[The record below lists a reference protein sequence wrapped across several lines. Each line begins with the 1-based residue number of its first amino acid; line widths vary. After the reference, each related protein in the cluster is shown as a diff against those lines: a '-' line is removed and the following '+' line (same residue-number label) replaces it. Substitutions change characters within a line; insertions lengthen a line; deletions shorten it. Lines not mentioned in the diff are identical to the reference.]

1 MSFNPGPS
9 MVHPSGKSVSPLLFY
24 IEPNVLVSVPHTP
37 NQIHEQHYTR
47 NTFQSFCICFRE
59 AETGNSLETWGWVSL
74 ECWDEHQRP
83 CLKQGEEEHWT
94 LSSICTETV
103 ECALPHNMCIPHT
116 HAGEGGGDIK
126 NIHSDTWWSWP
137 AESHSKISH
146 AYNLNDHEQD
156 IGEGPQRLYRR
167 SRGLEIINAITQK
180 AWDDSWVS
188 AEVHQPPER
197 WFHVTAW
204 NGSEEW

>member
-94 LSSICTETV
+94 LSSSV
-103 ECALPHNMCIPHT
+103 
-116 HAGEGGGDIK
+116 
-126 NIHSDTWWSWP
+126 
-137 AESHSKISH
+137 
-146 AYNLNDHEQD
+146 
-156 IGEGPQRLYRR
+156 QRLWNVPSHTTCVYLIHMQGREEGTLKIYIQIHDDPDLQNPIAK
-167 SRGLEIINAITQK
+167 SLMPII
-180 AWDDSWVS
+180 
-188 AEVHQPPER
+188 
-197 WFHVTAW
+197 
-204 NGSEEW
+204 

>member
-1 MSFNPGPS
+1 MLRWTSETLSQTRG
-9 MVHPSGKSVSPLLFY
+9 GRTLD
-24 IEPNVLVSVPHTP
+24 IVLV
-37 NQIHEQHYTR
+37 
-47 NTFQSFCICFRE
+47 
-59 AETGNSLETWGWVSL
+59 
-74 ECWDEHQRP
+74 
-83 CLKQGEEEHWT
+83 
-94 LSSICTETV
+94 CTETV

-156 IGEGPQRLYRR
+156 IGEGPQRLYGR

-197 WFHVTAW
+197 WFQWLPEMGVKSDKRPTDCAFSPA
-204 NGSEEW
+204 GSRTQSNVILVLTCLWGK